1 MKKVFFAIAVLLVFL
16 ASCSKD
22 EGNEVT
28 PSPEPT
34 PEPVP
39 YFSNNPL
46 PVGKE
51 SVRVLA
57 IGNSY
62 SIDALTY
69 AWTILHDAGLDT
81 ERYSIYITP
90 RAGAS
95 LEFWSEQYK
104 NDSEQTIYKYAGN
117 LQMPLE
123 KGSLRQLL
131 NQDWDVVVIQQNAA
145 NQADYTTY
153 QPYIRQLIDG
163 IRASCTNPKVA
174 IAYQM
179 SWSYASTYA
188 PELNPE
194 EEWEKIRQAAE
205 RVRKE
210 DGIDII
216 IPCGTAIRNARHSDL
231 QTELDLT
238 RDGRHL
244 AYGVGRYIA
253 SICWLNTI
261 MSPIFNLNLYGTP
274 SFHHCARYEEEKN
287 DSFPAAIDVTEE
299 NYLLC
304 QQCGIVESEE

>member
-1 MKKVFFAIAVLLVFL
+1 
-16 ASCSKD
+16 
-22 EGNEVT
+22 
-28 PSPEPT
+28 
-34 PEPVP
+34 
-39 YFSNNPL
+39 
-46 PVGKE
+46 
-51 SVRVLA
+51 
-57 IGNSY
+57 
-62 SIDALTY
+62 
-69 AWTILHDAGLDT
+69 
-81 ERYSIYITP
+81 
-90 RAGAS
+90 
-95 LEFWSEQYK
+95 
-104 NDSEQTIYKYAGN
+104 
-117 LQMPLE
+117 
-123 KGSLRQLL
+123 
-131 NQDWDVVVIQQNAA
+131 
-145 NQADYTTY
+145 
-153 QPYIRQLIDG
+153 
-163 IRASCTNPKVA
+163 
-174 IAYQM
+174 M

-287 DSFPAAIDVTEE
+287 DSFPSAIDVTEE

>member
-1 MKKVFFAIAVLLVFL
+1 MKKVFFAIAVLLVSL

-28 PSPEPT
+28 PTPEPT

-69 AWTILHDAGLDT
+69 SWTILHDAGLDS
-81 ERYSIYITP
+81 ERYSIYIAP

-123 KGSLRQLL
+123 KGSLRPLVFQRFACIAPSCL
-131 NQDWDVVVIQQNAA
+131 
-145 NQADYTTY
+145 
-153 QPYIRQLIDG
+153 YIR
-163 IRASCTNPKVA
+163 
-174 IAYQM
+174 
-179 SWSYASTYA
+179 
-188 PELNPE
+188 
-194 EEWEKIRQAAE
+194 
-205 RVRKE
+205 
-210 DGIDII
+210 
-216 IPCGTAIRNARHSDL
+216 
-231 QTELDLT
+231 
-238 RDGRHL
+238 
-244 AYGVGRYIA
+244 
-253 SICWLNTI
+253 
-261 MSPIFNLNLYGTP
+261 
-274 SFHHCARYEEEKN
+274 
-287 DSFPAAIDVTEE
+287 
-299 NYLLC
+299 
-304 QQCGIVESEE
+304 